1 MRGGGCRVWC
11 PDGVGEEGVEE
22 LCGVAVE
29 LYCSAVIIVI
39 VERDR
44 THLFFV
50 EGLCHFQFS
59 GVLVLD
65 GFLEDFGHSDD
76 PMVWWYGRRGC
87 RDLQVVGEVADV
99 TDACGP

>member
-1 MRGGGCRVWC
+1 MRGGGRIWC

-22 LCGVAVE
+22 LRGVAVE
-29 LYCSAVIIVI
+29 LFHCSAVIIVI
-39 VERDR
+39 IERDR

-65 GFLEDFGHSDD
+65 GFLKDFGHSDD

-87 RDLQVVGEVADV
+87 HDLQVVGEVADV